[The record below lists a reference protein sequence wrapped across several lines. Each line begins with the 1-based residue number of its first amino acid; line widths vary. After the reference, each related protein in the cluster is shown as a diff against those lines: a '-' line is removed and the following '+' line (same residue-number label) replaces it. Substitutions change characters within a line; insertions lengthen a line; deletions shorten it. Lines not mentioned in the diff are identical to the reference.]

1 MISNNV
7 IEVASYILETTNQC
21 SVTIYNDLAIH
32 FGDGRYFKNITDVVP
47 ITEIDF
53 TNDWEDDD
61 AVAYLVRRSPEGRT
75 GLFVI
80 DGEGSATYYL
90 ISV

>member
-7 IEVASYILETTNQC
+7 IDVATYILDRTGQC
-21 SVTIYNDLAIH
+21 SVTIYNDSAVH
-32 FGDGRYFKNITDVVP
+32 FGDGRYFKNITDILP
-47 ITEIDF
+47 ITDVDF
-53 TNDWEDDD
+53 TNDWEDD
-61 AVAYLVRRSPEGRT
+61 AVAYLVRRSPEGRM

-80 DGEGSATYYL
+80 DGEGAATYYL